1 MKLKLEL
8 EEGRV
13 TLVCRCAI
21 DKAIVK
27 QTKIKQVSPKV
38 IDEFEKYLC
47 ILDNKLTEAHQLFI
61 GLITEPEGFVRVR
74 YKDFG
79 ITFLMTHKSGV
90 WVLYDVHRQ
99 YGDDMQVGA
108 KSVTLYLDK
117 NQIAK
122 EAEKKLGKMIYF
134 G

>member
-1 MKLKLEL
+1 MPIE
-8 EEGRV
+8 
-13 TLVCRCAI
+13 CRAALA
-21 DKAIVK
+21 KAIS
-27 QTKIKQVSPKV
+27 KITEQKEVNFKLV
-38 IDEFEKYLC
+38 DEFERYFLT
-47 ILDNKLTEAHQLFI
+47 IDNKLTEAHQLFI
-61 GLITEPEGFVRVR
+61 GLITEPEGFVRLR

-122 EAEKKLGKMIYF
+122 EAEKKLGKVVYF